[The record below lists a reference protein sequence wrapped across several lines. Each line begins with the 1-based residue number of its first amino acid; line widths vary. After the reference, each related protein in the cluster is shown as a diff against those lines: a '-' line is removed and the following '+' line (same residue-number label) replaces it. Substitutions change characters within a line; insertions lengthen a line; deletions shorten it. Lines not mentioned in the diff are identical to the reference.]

1 MSPRRLA
8 LVTVVAV
15 AAITSA
21 SPWATAES
29 TPATSASA
37 ASGGELIALTPDG
50 PATEKSKAPTYAEW
64 SSAGKVQLTRTGPA
78 AARCNAYRVREWLK
92 IRCAGLAPHAMA
104 LLGGSA
110 GEVAFWIDRD
120 ERKGAEMQFPLRRG
134 DRRVL
139 QVWTGET
146 DAAGTFVKKPALL
159 VQELWQDDRPAPIVT
174 AM

>member
-1 MSPRRLA
+1 MSARRLSLVA
-8 LVTVVAV
+8 LVCLAG
-15 AAITSA
+15 ITFTA
-21 SPWATAES
+21 LRATAEG
-29 TPATSASA
+29 TPAGSASA
-37 ASGGELIALTPDG
+37 AAGGELIPLAPDP
-50 PATEKSKAPTYAEW
+50 PATEKSKAPTFAEW
-64 SSAGKVQLTRTGPA
+64 SSAGKVELTRTGPA
-78 AARCNAYRVREWLK
+78 AARCSAYRVREWLK
-92 IRCAGLAPHAMA
+92 IRCAGLAPHALA

-139 QVWTGET
+139 QVWTGEM
-146 DAAGTFVKKPALL
+146 DATGTFVKKPALL